1 MTLKQI
7 CLQTGVRPKIPI
19 SHFPSSAIQSVKI
32 TPELSHLSLQLIL
45 QKRPSL
51 SPLTHVRRCRDEG
64 SNPPHTRMTF

>member
-45 QKRPSL
+45 PEE
-51 SPLTHVRRCRDEG
+51 TV
-64 SNPPHTRMTF
+64 TFSINSCEKV